1 MLIATISRLHS
12 LGIIIVITFLAATII
27 GAAKTD
33 FTPNHSRYKN
43 AEFQNKNG
51 GSRFALSIFRDPR
64 NKKFL
69 VLDKGPNDPKV
80 DSELN
85 EEVVSR
91 LVNGISKRGGI
102 ITRTQGKGIDE
113 ISGTYDTVI
122 LCYPS
127 QQYTSIDFK
136 ELSKKINSKA
146 ILDYCAGWSS
156 HKADQAGLMH
166 MNFARTFWPH
176 WLDPELHLYIQH
188 LKVKVKED
196 QSILLIPTEKLA
208 TTAARAR
215 WFLPLNYYLAPRK
228 FYLWNP
234 QEGTSYLTEYFQWV
248 KDYSRLSPHQ
258 GQRRIKNMTREFSTL
273 ANMNPARSLNKEE
286 LEAVRNHNIKWILFW
301 RHQADF
307 RICDFELVDIEIVRG
322 WSE

>member
-1 MLIATISRLHS
+1 MLLTTICRLHS
-12 LGIIIVITFLAATII
+12 LGIIIVITFLLATII
-27 GAAKTD
+27 GAAKTNFIPD
-33 FTPNHSRYKN
+33 HSRYKN
-43 AEFQNKNG
+43 PEFQNKNG

-69 VLDKGPNDPKV
+69 ILDKGPNDSTV
-80 DSELN
+80 HSELN
-85 EEVVSR
+85 EEIISR
-91 LVNGISKRGGI
+91 LINGIKKRGGLV
-102 ITRTQGKGIDE
+102 TRSQGEDINKIPGI
-113 ISGTYDTVI
+113 YDTAI
-122 LCYPS
+122 LCYPGE
-127 QQYTSIDFK
+127 QYTNIDFK
-136 ELSKKINSKA
+136 ELAKKINSKA

-156 HKADQAGLMH
+156 YKADLAGLMH

-176 WLDPELHLYIQH
+176 WLDPELHLYIKH
-188 LKVKVKED
+188 LKEKVKEGE
-196 QSILLIPTEKLA
+196 SILLIPTEKLA

-248 KDYSRLSPHQ
+248 KDYSQLNSHQ
-258 GQRRIKNMTREFSTL
+258 GQRRIKDIAREISTL
-273 ANMNPARSLNKEE
+273 QNMNPARSLNKEE
-286 LEAVRNHNIKWILFW
+286 LEAVENHNINWILFW

-307 RICDFELVDIEIVRG
+307 RICDFELIDIKTVRG